1 MSQLF
6 INPYIN
12 FAGRAQE
19 ALKFYHQALGGDLD
33 MQVLNPD
40 GPPKPAKE
48 GEKLMHARLEADGAL
63 IMGTDGMGD
72 EAKAGGNISIALGG
86 TDSTR
91 LHKIFDDL
99 SQDATD
105 ITPLKKESWGDE
117 FGMFTDKFGNHWMI
131 NISSK

>member
-1 MSQLF
+1 MNQLF

-12 FAGRAQE
+12 FGGRAQE
-19 ALKFYHQALGGDLD
+19 ALKFYNQALGGDLD

-40 GPPKPAKE
+40 GPPKPAQE
-48 GEKLMHARLEADGAL
+48 GDKLMHGRLDADGAI

-72 EAKAGGNISIALGG
+72 TANVGDNMSIALGG
-86 TDSTR
+86 TDSDR
-91 LHKIFDDL
+91 LHKIFEDL
-99 SQDATD
+99 SKDGTS

-117 FGMFTDKFGNHWMI
+117 FGMFTDKFGLHWMV